1 MGAPGKRR
9 CKRNRRCRCRCCC
22 HCRCV
27 LSCCSCCSA
36 ASCQLLLLPLFL
48 LLLPFLFLFL
58 PFLSASFSSLPS
70 CLSSRSSLSLPSTAS
85 PPVAAAGVA
94 GCWGDCLLLLLLPR
108 ALLLLRPAS
117 PPPPPSLLVVASPL
131 PWLLCWGREGGS
143 KAPRHDKR
151 ANRHVAIGK
160 KARNPS
166 DARNSELLVRAGLGA
181 ELPRPNYHLA
191 RRRRRS
197 ARSSARG
204 RRFS

>member
-1 MGAPGKRR
+1 MRGH
-9 CKRNRRCRCRCCC
+9 KRNCRCC
-22 HCRCV
+22 R
-27 LSCCSCCSA
+27 SA
-36 ASCQLLLLPLFL
+36 ACSLLLLLLLSCWLPAATPASPPSFSAAAAIFL
-48 LLLPFLFLFL
+48 LL

-85 PPVAAAGVA
+85 PSVAAAGVA